1 MSHLFYHDERFSL
14 GRKDTLIDNE
24 ASSSSIHKKVGTT
37 MQIIYANIKR
47 CSLQDVSVHLSY
59 VWKEFNSIIIQYNY
73 LYAMSLIWK
82 KNCTLGL
89 HKIFYDICWILL
101 CCFPFLKSKT
111 LLKFRNCEFVFDFFN
126 QTQILY
132 MVSNGLCVCR
142 RRGEIKGVFTL

>member
-73 LYAMSLIWK
+73 LYALSLIWK
-82 KNCTLGL
+82 K
-89 HKIFYDICWILL
+89 KIALLAFIKYFMIFVEYCCVVFLSWKVKHCWNFVIVNLSL
-101 CCFPFLKSKT
+101 IFLIRSK
-111 LLKFRNCEFVFDFFN
+111 FWIWY
-126 QTQILY
+126 QTD
-132 MVSNGLCVCR
+132 
-142 RRGEIKGVFTL
+142 